1 MLSGGISAAVA
12 MLEDGAPK
20 GWKMFLRA
28 REGTRESSHAEL
40 VRFRGGGVGFG
51 LDGEQ
56 PMGVET
62 CR

>member
-1 MLSGGISAAVA
+1 MLSGGISAAI
-12 MLEDGAPK
+12 LEGEGEPK

-28 REGTRESSHAEL
+28 REGTRDSSHAEL

-56 PMGVET
+56 PMISSET
-62 CR
+62 CA